1 MKGSALTATTA
12 VPTAPARDG
21 FLRFAMRLDAGLS
34 GLAGIGNAAFA
45 AQIAEMSGT
54 TTAMEYAMGAFLVV
68 YGVTVFLLS
77 MLPSVRTAGIGVI
90 AANLLYALASVV
102 AVISGAVP
110 LTTTGIVLTLATGVY
125 TLVMADLQYVGLRR
139 MRT

>member
-1 MKGSALTATTA
+1 MTATTA
-12 VPTAPARDG
+12 VPTTTARDG

-54 TTAMEYAMGAFLVV
+54 STAMEYAMGAFLVV
-68 YGVTVFLLS
+68 YGVAVFLLS

-125 TLVMADLQYVGLRR
+125 TLVMADLQYLGLRR
-139 MRT
+139 MCA

>member
-1 MKGSALTATTA
+1 MTATTA
-12 VPTAPARDG
+12 VPTATARDG

-68 YGVTVFLLS
+68 YGAAVFLLS

-102 AVISGAVP
+102 AVMSGAVP

-139 MRT
+139 IRS

>member
-1 MKGSALTATTA
+1 MTATTA
-12 VPTAPARDG
+12 VPTTTARDG

-45 AQIAEMSGT
+45 AQIAETSGT

-68 YGVTVFLLS
+68 YGVAVFLLS
-77 MLPSVRTAGIGVI
+77 MLPSVRKAGIGVI

-110 LTTTGIVLTLATGVY
+110 LTTPGIVLTLATGVY
-125 TLVMADLQYVGLRR
+125 TLVMADLQYLGLRR
-139 MRT
+139 MRS